1 MNLKLL
7 LKRGAL
13 VTISNWQT
21 IAIQFVANTTFQV
34 LLAVPIIGAAVLVA
48 AFLGSDLGEMLGGS
62 LREMFTRV
70 ADALIS
76 EPMAMAAFITA
87 FSIVM
92 LGGSMLVFLVKG
104 GVVHVLLAAEAAAGP
119 IEREPLMYETT
130 IRGTSR
136 FSLELFID
144 GCRQMFR
151 RYLTLGVAL
160 IAIYIL
166 SGVAYVAFVVY
177 GYRTAG
183 DRFLVIGWAFIAALA
198 ATVLV
203 GWITL
208 VNWVY
213 LLLQIAM
220 AVEGVGLAGA
230 FTAVTRFVRTEFRE
244 LAGIF
249 GVILALLVGATLASA
264 LAWSGVGL
272 IAFVPL
278 VGLAVFPLQIAALLV
293 RGLMFE
299 YIGLTALASYA
310 ALYQRHV
317 ARAGRVVDPTRV
329 GSRLLKS
336 PA

>member
-1 MNLKLL
+1 
-7 LKRGAL
+7 
-13 VTISNWQT
+13 
-21 IAIQFVANTTFQV
+21 
-34 LLAVPIIGAAVLVA
+34 
-48 AFLGSDLGEMLGGS
+48 
-62 LREMFTRV
+62 MF
-70 ADALIS
+70 
-76 EPMAMAAFITA
+76 P
-87 FSIVM
+87 
-92 LGGSMLVFLVKG
+92 
-104 GVVHVLLAAEAAAGP
+104 
-119 IEREPLMYETT
+119 
-130 IRGTSR
+130 
-136 FSLELFID
+136 
-144 GCRQMFR
+144 

-160 IAIYIL
+160 MAIYIL
-166 SGVAYVAFVVY
+166 SGGAYVAFVVY
-177 GYRTAG
+177 GYRAAG

-230 FTAVTRFVRTEFRE
+230 CTAVTRFVRSEFRE

-272 IAFVPL
+272 VAFVPL
-278 VGLAVFPLQIAALLV
+278 VGLAVFPLQIAALIV

-317 ARAGRVVDPTRV
+317 TSAGRVVDPTRV
-329 GSRLLKS
+329 GSHLLKS